1 MLSMLAVCL
10 PFFALVG
17 LGYVAGRQQWLPV
30 AALPG
35 LNALVMLLT
44 LPALLVQMGRAW
56 AGQGFAGVGLVPA
69 YALASLGVVAV
80 AFVLARRAGL
90 MGVERSFAALVTA
103 FPNTGFMGLPLL
115 GGLLGA
121 GAAAPVVATIVFD
134 LVVTTTL
141 CLVKGGG
148 TARQGLALAV
158 RNPLP
163 WAVALGLAMGAAG
176 TVLPAPLEQVLGLLA
191 QACTAVALVTLG
203 LVLAAQA
210 AQAHR
215 QALGPDRAATDRV
228 GLQLALVKL
237 LLHPTLAWGAALLA
251 QAQGWLDAR
260 GCALVVLAAAL
271 PSAANVALL
280 AQRMGADNPAVPRT
294 VMLSTAAA
302 LLTVP
307 LWAWLLGVRV

>member
-17 LGYVAGRQQWLPV
+17 VGYWAGRRQWLPV

-44 LPALLVQMGRAW
+44 LPALLLQMGRAW
-56 AGQGFAGVGLVPA
+56 ASQGFAGVGLVPA
-69 YALASLGVVAV
+69 YALASCGVVAV

-90 MGVERSFAALVTA
+90 MGVDRGFAALVTA

-163 WAVALGLAMGAAG
+163 WAVALGLVMGATG
-176 TVLPAPLEQVLGLLA
+176 LVLPAPIEQVLSLLA
-191 QACTAVALVTLG
+191 QACTALALVTLG

-210 AQAHR
+210 TETQ
-215 QALGPDRAATDRV
+215 PDTDATPAMARV
-228 GLQLALVKL
+228 SLQLALVKL
-237 LLHPTLAWGAALLA
+237 VLHPALAWVAALAA

-260 GCALVVLAAAL
+260 GVALVVLAAAL

-294 VMLSTAAA
+294 VMRSTAAA

-307 LWAWLLGVRV
+307 LWAWVLGVRV